1 MHVESSLGEGTMF
14 ELFLPLHEGVV
25 AAPTGRTDVRPG
37 AEGTETILLVED
49 EPGLRA
55 LARRI
60 LERQGYVVLASANG
74 REGLETARAHG
85 MPLHLVLTDV
95 VMPEMNGRAMVEHLR
110 TERPDVAVVYMSG
123 YSPHTAGRELPTEP
137 LSRFLQKP
145 VLPQTMLQT
154 VRECLDQKAQ

>member
-1 MHVESSLGEGTMF
+1 LF

-37 AEGTETILLVED
+37 AEGTETILLVEV

-60 LERQGYVVLASANG
+60 LERQGYVVLSSAKG
-74 REGLETARAHG
+74 RVGLETARAHG
-85 MPLHLVLTDV
+85 TPLHLVLTDV

-123 YSPHTAGRELPTEP
+123 YTDDDALLRGTLEAEAS
-137 LSRFLQKP
+137 FIQKP
-145 VLPQTMLQT
+145 FAPAELLRV
-154 VRECLDQKAQ
+154 VRETLDAPARR